1 MIKSLT
7 LVGIGGAIG
16 SILRYVSSLIINK
29 YFSGS
34 FPLATFIVNM
44 TGCLLIGFLIGYFY
58 KHPQDHLKLLLITGL
73 CGGFT
78 TFSTFS
84 AENLTLFQNGLTINA
99 LLYIL
104 LSVVIGVS
112 LVWLGSVLGK

>member
-44 TGCLLIGFLIGYFY
+44 TGCLLIGFFY